1 MKEQLV
7 RKYAE
12 LTGASLKDSKT
23 AIDAT
28 VNSII
33 ALLEEEGSV
42 SIWGFG
48 SFELVEKAESVARN
62 PKNGEEVIVPA
73 HKKLKVKMSDSLKK
87 RLR

>member
-48 SFELVEKAESVARN
+48 SFELVEKAEGVARN
-62 PKNGEEVIVPA
+62 PKTGEEVIVPA

-87 RLR
+87 KLR